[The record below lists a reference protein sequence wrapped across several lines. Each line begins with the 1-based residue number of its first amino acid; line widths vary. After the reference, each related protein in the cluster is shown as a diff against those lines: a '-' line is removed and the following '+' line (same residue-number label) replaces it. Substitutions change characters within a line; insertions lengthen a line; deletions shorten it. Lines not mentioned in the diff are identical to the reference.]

1 MSSLRIPVLTLSMIR
16 ILSRILLN
24 MGISN
29 RIAKWDSVEDLNVQ
43 FKDPSFDPLQD
54 LVKQ

>member
-1 MSSLRIPVLTLSMIR
+1 MIR

-29 RIAKWDSVEDLNVQ
+29 RIANWDSVEDLNVQ
-43 FKDPSFDPLQD
+43 FKDPGFDPLQD